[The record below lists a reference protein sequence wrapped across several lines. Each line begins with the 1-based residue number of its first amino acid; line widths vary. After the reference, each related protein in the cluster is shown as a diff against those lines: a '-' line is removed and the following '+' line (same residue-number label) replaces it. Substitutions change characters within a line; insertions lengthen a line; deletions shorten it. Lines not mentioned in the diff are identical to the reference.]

1 MEIVK
6 AFNENGLNTDII
18 IKGDINN
25 PLFRASDIGMIL
37 EMSNIRTT
45 LQNFDDNEKVV
56 ISIDTPG
63 GVQQVTFLTE
73 FGLYQLL
80 FISRKPIAKK
90 FKNWV
95 CEVIKE
101 IRLTGQYQLEK
112 KLEEKE
118 EHIKKIENELKVKED
133 EIDKIKNSEK
143 IPMMYIYNC
152 DTTQSIPELKIGYTT
167 NLYSRLKPY
176 RQTHKNGK
184 LEFSIELQ
192 DINIRIVETF
202 IHELLKS
209 YRIKDEIFKG
219 DVDEIKYTI
228 LNLVN
233 FIKLSNLIRSQDKIN
248 KIYKLYESYDNIINN
263 KYKCVSTK
271 NIETQT
277 EDDILMIN
285 KINDNHNNF
294 KIKNFISEMC
304 IIHKDVEVSA
314 SKIKGLYR
322 LWCREANKKNTT
334 EFTDYLNTNFKYT
347 RLKNQDESNV
357 IMGYKGISV
366 KEINYEKSIIHND
379 VEDFIFNKCIFIPEG
394 TVLISDIIDEFIKW
408 KNKMD
413 KNVTNNEKEELR
425 NYFKNNN
432 NVLYETVWTS
442 NGNGQ
447 GYYGLKLKTQIYEK
461 NISSSTGKQVYKID
475 SNSNICVDKWPT
487 IAKAAEM
494 ENISSA
500 KLSRII
506 KNKILYNNFYYSS
519 ENKAII

>member
-1 MEIVK
+1 MDVVK
-6 AFNENGLNTDII
+6 SFIDKGFNHNII
-18 IKGDINN
+18 IKGNYDN
-25 PLFRASDIGMIL
+25 PLFRACDIGEIL
-37 EMSNIRTT
+37 GIANIR
-45 LQNFDDNEKVV
+45 QNIKDFDDTERTVCL
-56 ISIDTPG
+56 TY
-63 GVQQVTFLTE
+63 GVAGDHNIIYLTE
-73 FGLYQLL
+73 KGLYKVL
-80 FISRKPIAKK
+80 FRSRKPIAEK
-90 FKNWV
+90 FQNWV

-118 EHIKKIENELKVKED
+118 QHIKKMENELKEKED

-167 NLYSRLKPY
+167 NLYSRLRPY
-176 RQTHKNGK
+176 KQTHKNGK

-192 DINIRIVETF
+192 DINIRTVESF

-219 DVDEIKYTI
+219 NVDEIKFII

-233 FIKLSNLIRSQDKIN
+233 FIKLSNLSQCQDKIN

-263 KYKCVSTK
+263 KHKCVSTK
-271 NIETQT
+271 NSDTQT
-277 EDDILMIN
+277 EDNDFMIN
-285 KINDNHNNF
+285 EINKNQNNPKIT
-294 KIKNFISEMC
+294 NFINEMC
-304 IIHKDVEVSA
+304 IIHKDIEVSA
-314 SKIKGLYR
+314 SRIKGLFR

-334 EFTDYLNTNFKYT
+334 EFTDYLNTNFKYI
-347 RLKNQDESNV
+347 RLKNQDENNV

-366 KEINYEKSIIHND
+366 KEIIYKKTLINND
-379 VEDFIFNKCIFIPEG
+379 VDDFIFNKCIFIPEG

-408 KNKMD
+408 KKNLD
-413 KNVTNNEKEELR
+413 KNITNNEKEELR

-461 NISSSTGKQVYKID
+461 NISSSTGKQVFKID
-475 SNSNICVDKWPT
+475 SNSNICIDKWPT

-494 ENISSA
+494 ENISAA

-506 KNKILYNNFYYSS
+506 KNKILYNNFYYTS
-519 ENKAII
+519 ESKW